1 MFRQSH
7 DNEHHGGAVGV
18 EKLAIFEARFRSEVD
33 FHQPARSQIF
43 QHLFFCCVV
52 EPKTLAISV
61 QIAIVFLCHFFFAMI
76 SNHDL
81 AVPSWVALIPKYRRK
96 LIDMSEKKP
105 VTNFQ
110 VSFCNLTPRILQLQ
124 SDKFFSLKFV

>member
-18 EKLAIFEARFRSEVD
+18 EKLAIFEARFRSEV
-33 FHQPARSQIF
+33 QIF

-61 QIAIVFLCHFFFAMI
+61 QIAIVFLCHFF
-76 SNHDL
+76 L
-81 AVPSWVALIPKYRRK
+81 P
-96 LIDMSEKKP
+96 
-105 VTNFQ
+105 
-110 VSFCNLTPRILQLQ
+110 
-124 SDKFFSLKFV
+124 

>member
-61 QIAIVFLCHFFFAMI
+61 QIAIVFLCHFF
-76 SNHDL
+76 L
-81 AVPSWVALIPKYRRK
+81 P
-96 LIDMSEKKP
+96 
-105 VTNFQ
+105 
-110 VSFCNLTPRILQLQ
+110 
-124 SDKFFSLKFV
+124 